1 MKIAWTSSSS
11 ANCVTSP
18 VGEISL
24 STMAS
29 KSIVPMLI
37 VLAVSTILL
46 MKDVWL
52 LAEAWPINIMDMVTN
67 TRNIM
72 VMVVITRVVIAAYL

>member
-1 MKIAWTSSSS
+1 M
-11 ANCVTSP
+11 TSP

-72 VMVVITRVVIAAYL
+72 VMVVITRVVIAAYIKCGDLVTGEI